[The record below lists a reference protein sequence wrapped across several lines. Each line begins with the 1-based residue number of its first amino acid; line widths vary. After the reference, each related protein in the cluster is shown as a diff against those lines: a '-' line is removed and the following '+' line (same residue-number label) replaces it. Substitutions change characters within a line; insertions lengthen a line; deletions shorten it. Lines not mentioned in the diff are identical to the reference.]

1 MNYPNSYH
9 FACKHL
15 VAFGGHN
22 GNTKDGRH
30 FIACALRDMR
40 KISREQAQ
48 FARKSM
54 LFISGMF
61 PVKSN

>member
-15 VAFGGHN
+15 VAFGAHN
-22 GNTKDGRH
+22 GNTKDGRL
-30 FIACALRDMR
+30 FIYHALKDMR
-40 KISREQAQ
+40 KINRKQAIQ
-48 FARKSM
+48 ARKHM

-61 PVKSN
+61 PVK